1 MMKTASK
8 IVLAVAI
15 AATAAS
21 FSTPSF
27 AAKKKAAAAA
37 ACVAPKYSVA
47 KCSNNVCTMTW
58 CGLDGKQYPSL
69 LWCVQPFCP
78 K

>member
-27 AAKKKAAAAA
+27 AAKKMKAA

>member
-1 MMKTASK
+1 MLKTVSK
-8 IVLAVAI
+8 IVLVAAV
-15 AATAAS
+15 AAS

-27 AAKKKAAAAA
+27 AAKKKSA

>member
-27 AAKKKAAAAA
+27 AAKKKAAAA

>member
-1 MMKTASK
+1 MKLIAKFMLVAVVAMMAA
-8 IVLAVAI
+8 AV
-15 AATAAS
+15 
-21 FSTPSF
+21 STPSF
-27 AAKKKAAAAA
+27 AAKKKAAPAK
-37 ACVAPKYSVA
+37 CTPPKYSVA

-58 CGLDGKQYPSL
+58 CGVDGKQYPSL